1 MSFGCFGRLP
11 CKTDAQCWV
20 SNFCDAELRWVLS
33 CSITKF
39 LKLLKFPMAD
49 VTLTVDGKKVTAPAG
64 TLLIEACK
72 TVGIEVPSFC
82 YYPNLSLQ
90 GACRMCLVKIEK
102 MPKLQTACTTVVSE
116 GMIVTSES
124 DEIKQARKGMLELL
138 LGNHPLDCPVCDA
151 GGECELQDMTF
162 SYGAAESKFM
172 EAKNHKEEQ
181 QWSPIVFFDRPRCI
195 LCYRCV
201 RVCGEGMDVWALGVQ
216 NRAVSSVIAP
226 NKEDHLECEECG
238 MCIDIC
244 PVGALTSGA
253 YRYKTRPWEMKH
265 VGTICTH
272 CGDGCKTTL
281 GVRRADTGMEIVRG
295 DNRDKSGTNGDFL
308 CIKGRYGFDF
318 ANHEERL
325 NRPLIRRQGK
335 LMPATWE
342 EAFAL
347 IGEKFA
353 GVRDHDGGGAIG
365 VVGSTRTTNEE
376 SYLLSKFA
384 RVVLRTNNI
393 DHHRTADFPALAAAV
408 RGKADRTASMA
419 EVFTAPAILLI
430 GNDPT
435 EQHPLLA
442 WQIRNNVRLHRAR
455 LHVIHSRPIKLRRQ
469 ATTFA
474 QIPAGAEGRVAA
486 FLAGGDSAAE
496 ALVDASSPLSLSQDG
511 WIELRDKL
519 RGEQNLVIV
528 FGSELRGEDLASLM
542 KFGAA
547 IPGTKFVCL
556 ADYANSRGAADMGLY
571 PDLLPGYHPT
581 AGSSE
586 FHAEWGEI
594 PRAPGLDLAAMVEAG
609 KDGRLKALYVV
620 GSNPVGRSNIDPFA
634 FSKSF
639 VVVQDMFL
647 TETAVMADVVLPA
660 ANAYEKSGTFTNTC
674 GDLQLVK
681 KAGEVT
687 GTKTDFEM
695 VVRIADAM
703 GFEVRK
709 LVPFGGGTYADMG
722 QSRGAQSGE
731 ADRHAV
737 WLEARGL
744 EPKLSPFEPT
754 AILDEIQRLVP
765 GYDVSRMTLLAG
777 NSQHTSL
784 EQAGPGVA
792 HRAESIAPANDN
804 LFTSGTLGRYS
815 RALQSVIESHEVKTE
830 VAAD

>member
-1 MSFGCFGRLP
+1 
-11 CKTDAQCWV
+11 
-20 SNFCDAELRWVLS
+20 
-33 CSITKF
+33 
-39 LKLLKFPMAD
+39 MAD

-102 MPKLQTACTTVVSE
+102 MPKLQTACTTVINE
-116 GMIVTSES
+116 GMIVTSDSE
-124 DEIKQARKGMLELL
+124 EIKQARKSMVEML

-181 QWSPIVFFDRPRCI
+181 QWSPVVFFDRPRCI

-216 NRAVSSVIAP
+216 NRGVSSIIAP

-281 GVRRADTGMEIVRG
+281 GVRRAETGMEIVRG
-295 DNRDKSGTNGDFL
+295 DNRDKSGANGDFL

-325 NRPLIRRQGK
+325 TRPLIRKDGK
-335 LMPATWE
+335 LTPSTWE

-347 IGEKFA
+347 IGKTLA
-353 GVRDHDGGGAIG
+353 GIRDVEGGQTIG
-365 VVGSTRTTNEE
+365 VIGSTRTTNEE
-376 SYLLSKFA
+376 DYLLSKFA
-384 RVVLRTNNI
+384 RVALQTNNV
-393 DHHRTADFPALAAAV
+393 DHRRTADFPALVAAL
-408 RGKADRTASMA
+408 RGKANSTASMA
-419 EVFTAPAILLI
+419 DVFTAPAILLI
-430 GNDPT
+430 GNDPS

-455 LHVIHSRPIKLRRQ
+455 LYAINSEPIKLRRQ
-469 ATTFA
+469 AISFT
-474 QIPAGAEGRVAA
+474 QIAPGMETQVAD
-486 FLAGGDSAAE
+486 FLAGNDAAADLLGSSSTNKE
-496 ALVDASSPLSLSQDG
+496 ALMA
-511 WIELRDKL
+511 LREKL
-519 RGEQNLVIV
+519 RGEQNLIIV
-528 FGSELRGEDLASLM
+528 FGSEIAGSDLNHLV
-542 KFGAA
+542 KFAFTLPGA
-547 IPGTKFVCL
+547 KFVCL

-571 PDLLPGYHPT
+571 PDLLPGYHPIS
-581 AGSSE
+581 GSST
-586 FHAEWGEI
+586 FHQEWGAI
-594 PRAPGLDLAAMVEAG
+594 PQAAGLDLTGMIEAG
-609 KDGRLKALYVV
+609 KAGKLRALYVV
-620 GSNPVGRSNIDPFA
+620 GSNPVGRLDIDPFA
-634 FSKSF
+634 FAKSF

-687 GTKTDFEM
+687 GTKSDFEM
-695 VVRIADAM
+695 IVRIADAM
-703 GFEVRK
+703 GFDVRK
-709 LVPFGGGTYADMG
+709 LVPFGGGTQADMG

-737 WLEARGL
+737 WLEAQGL
-744 EPKLSPFEPT
+744 EPKMSPFDPM

-765 GYDVSRMTLLAG
+765 GYDVSRMNLLAG

-784 EQAGPGVA
+784 ADAGPGIA
-792 HRAESIAPANDN
+792 HRAESIEPANDN
-804 LFTSGTLGRYS
+804 LFRSGTLGRYS
-815 RALQSVIESHEVKTE
+815 RALKSVVESHEVKPAE

>member
-1 MSFGCFGRLP
+1 M
-11 CKTDAQCWV
+11 
-20 SNFCDAELRWVLS
+20 AEGS
-33 CSITKF
+33 QI
-39 LKLLKFPMAD
+39 
-49 VTLTVDGKKVTAPAG
+49 VTLTVDGKKVAAPAG
-64 TLLIEACK
+64 TLLLEACK

-90 GACRMCLVKIEK
+90 GACRMCLVKVEK

-116 GMIVTSES
+116 GMIVTSDS
-124 DEIKQARKGMLELL
+124 DEIKQARKSMLEML

-172 EAKNHKEEQ
+172 EAKNHKDEQ
-181 QWSPIVFFDRPRCI
+181 QWSPVVFFDRPRCI

-216 NRAVSSVIAP
+216 NRGVSSIIAP

-308 CIKGRYGFDF
+308 CIKGRYAFDF

-325 NRPLIRRQGK
+325 TRPLIRKEGK
-335 LMPATWE
+335 LTPSSWE
-342 EAFAL
+342 EAFEL
-347 IGEKFA
+347 IGKKFA
-353 GVRDHDGGGAIG
+353 EVRDREGGTAIG

-376 SYLLSKFA
+376 AYLLSKFA
-384 RVVLRTNNI
+384 RVVLKTNNV
-393 DHHRTADFPALAAAV
+393 DHHRTADFPTFAAAL
-408 RGKADRTASMA
+408 RGKAEATSSMA
-419 EVFTAPAILLI
+419 DVYTAPATLLI

-442 WQIRNNVRLHRAR
+442 WQIRNNVRLHQAR
-455 LHVIHSRPIKLRRQ
+455 LYVINSQPIKLRRQ
-469 ATTFA
+469 ATSFVE
-474 QIPAGAEGRVAA
+474 IPAGTENQVAA
-486 FLAGGDSAAE
+486 FLAGNDSALEGITARE
-496 ALVDASSPLSLSQDG
+496 SLALDRREGPSPQEQ
-511 WIELRDKL
+511 WIALRDKL
-519 RGEQNLVIV
+519 RGEKNLVIV
-528 FGSELRGEDLASLM
+528 FGAELRGSGLSNLV
-542 KFGAA
+542 KFGSTISGA
-547 IPGTKFVCL
+547 KFVCL

-586 FHAEWGEI
+586 FHEEWGDI
-594 PRAPGLDLAAMVEAG
+594 PQAAGLDLSGMVEAG
-609 KDGRLKALYVV
+609 RANKLKALYVV
-620 GSNPVGRSNIDPFA
+620 GSNPVGRLNIDPFA
-634 FSKSF
+634 FSKTF
-639 VVVQDMFL
+639 VVVEDMFL

-687 GTKTDFEM
+687 GTKADFEM
-695 VVRIADAM
+695 IVRIADAM
-703 GFEVRK
+703 GFDVRK
-709 LVPFGGGTYADMG
+709 LVPFGGGAHADMG

-737 WLEARGL
+737 WLEAHGL
-744 EPKLSPFEPT
+744 EPKLSPFDPT

-765 GYDVSRMTLLAG
+765 GYDVSRMNLLAG

-784 EQAGPGVA
+784 AKAGPGVA
-792 HRAESIAPANDN
+792 PRPESIAPANDN
-804 LFTSGTLGRYS
+804 LFRSGTLGRYS
-815 RALQSVIESHEVKTE
+815 RALKSVVESHEVKPVE

>member
-1 MSFGCFGRLP
+1 
-11 CKTDAQCWV
+11 
-20 SNFCDAELRWVLS
+20 
-33 CSITKF
+33 
-39 LKLLKFPMAD
+39 MAD

-90 GACRMCLVKIEK
+90 GACRMCLVKVEK
-102 MPKLQTACTTVVSE
+102 MPKLQTACTTVISE
-116 GMIVTSES
+116 GMIVTSDSE
-124 DEIKQARKGMLELL
+124 EIKQARKSMLELL

-172 EAKNHKEEQ
+172 EAKNHKDEQ
-181 QWSPIVFFDRPRCI
+181 QWSPVVFFDRPRCI

-216 NRAVSSVIAP
+216 NRGVSSVIAP

-265 VGTICTH
+265 VGTTCTH

-281 GVRRADTGMEIVRG
+281 GVRRADKGMEIVRG

-308 CIKGRYGFDF
+308 CIKGRYAFDF
-318 ANHEERL
+318 ANHEDRL
-325 NRPLIRRQGK
+325 LQPLIRQNGK
-335 LMPATWE
+335 LSPATWE

-347 IGEKFA
+347 IGETFA
-353 GVRDHDGGGAIG
+353 EILKRDGGKRIG
-365 VVGSTRTTNEE
+365 VIGSTRTTNEE
-376 SYLLSKFA
+376 DYLLSKFA
-384 RVVLRTNNI
+384 RVVLKTNNV
-393 DHHRTADFPALAAAV
+393 DHHRTADFPALASAL
-408 RGKADRTASMA
+408 RGKDAATASMA

-455 LHVIHSRPIKLRRQ
+455 LYVINSNSIKLRRQ
-469 ATTFA
+469 ATSFV
-474 QIPAGAEGRVAA
+474 QIGTGMEGLAAA
-486 FLAGGDSAAE
+486 FLAGNEAAADALGDSSAKKEEWTA
-496 ALVDASSPLSLSQDG
+496 
-511 WIELRDKL
+511 LRDKL
-519 RGEQNLVIV
+519 RAEQNLVIV
-528 FGSELRGEDLASLM
+528 FGSEIIGDDLAQLV
-542 KFGAA
+542 KFGSGISGA
-547 IPGTKFVCL
+547 KFVCL

-571 PDLLPGYHPT
+571 PDLLPGYHPI
-581 AGSSE
+581 AGNSR
-586 FHAEWGEI
+586 FHKEWGEI
-594 PRAPGLDLAAMVEAG
+594 SKTEGLDLAGMVEAG
-609 KDGRLKALYVV
+609 KSGQLEALYVV
-620 GSNPVGRSNIDPFA
+620 GANPVGRMEIDPFT

-647 TETAVMADVVLPA
+647 TETAVIADVVLPA

-687 GTKTDFEM
+687 GTKSDFEM
-695 VVRIADAM
+695 IVRIADAM
-703 GFEVRK
+703 GFDVRK
-709 LVPFGGGTYADMG
+709 LVPFGGGTRADMG

-731 ADRHAV
+731 ADRHAI
-737 WLEARGL
+737 WLEAQGL
-744 EPKLSPFEPT
+744 EPKLSPFDPT

-765 GYDVSRMTLLAG
+765 GYDVSRSNLLAG
-777 NSQHTSL
+777 NSEHTSL
-784 EQAGPGVA
+784 AEAGVSVVQKPV
-792 HRAESIAPANDN
+792 SIVPANDT

-815 RALQSVIESHEVKTE
+815 RALNSVSESHEVKSAE

>member
-1 MSFGCFGRLP
+1 M
-11 CKTDAQCWV
+11 TDA
-20 SNFCDAELRWVLS
+20 A
-33 CSITKF
+33 
-39 LKLLKFPMAD
+39 KL
-49 VTLTVDGKKVTAPAG
+49 VVLTVDGKKVTAPAG

-72 TVGIEVPSFC
+72 SVGIEVPSFC
-82 YYPNLSLQ
+82 YYPNLSLC
-90 GACRMCLVKIEK
+90 GACRMCMVKIEK
-102 MPKLQTACTTVVSE
+102 MPKLQTACTTLVAE
-116 GMIVTSES
+116 GMVVISDSE
-124 DEIKQARKGMLELL
+124 EVRQARKATVEML

-172 EAKNHKEEQ
+172 EAKNHKDEQ
-181 QWSPIVFFDRPRCI
+181 QWSPVVFFDRPRCI

-216 NRAVSSVIAP
+216 NRGVSSIIAP
-226 NKEDHLECEECG
+226 NQEDHLECEECG

-308 CIKGRYGFDF
+308 CIKGRYAFDF

-325 NRPLIRRQGK
+325 TRPLIRQNGK
-335 LMPATWE
+335 LTPATWE
-342 EAFAL
+342 EAFTV
-347 IGEKFA
+347 IGKTFA
-353 GVRDHDGGGAIG
+353 EIRDLESGQAIG

-376 SYLLSKFA
+376 AYLLSKFA
-384 RVVLRTNNI
+384 RVVLKTNNV
-393 DHHRTADFPALAAAV
+393 DHHRTADFPAFAAAL
-408 RGKADRTASMA
+408 RGKPGSTASMA
-419 EVFTAPAILLI
+419 DVFTASAILLI
-430 GNDPT
+430 GNDAT
-435 EQHPLLA
+435 DQHPLLA

-455 LHVIHSRPIKLRRQ
+455 LYVINSKPIKLQRQ
-469 ATTFA
+469 AASFMEIA
-474 QIPAGAEGRVAA
+474 AGAEGQVAA
-486 FLAGGDSAAE
+486 FLAGDDAAPG
-496 ALVDASSPLSLSQDG
+496 LLSSSLNSSSSGRDV
-511 WIELRDKL
+511 WNALRDKL
-519 RGEQNLVIV
+519 RAEQNLVIV
-528 FGSELRGEDLASLM
+528 FGSEIRGNDLATLV
-542 KFGAA
+542 KFGAG
-547 IPGTKFVCL
+547 IPGAKFICL

-571 PDLLPGYHPT
+571 PDLLPGYHLI

-586 FHAEWGEI
+586 FHREWGEI
-594 PRAPGLDLAAMVEAG
+594 PRTAGLDLSGMLEAG
-609 KDGRLKALYVV
+609 RSGKLKALYVL
-620 GSNPVGRSNIDPFA
+620 GSNPIGRLKLDPFA
-634 FSKSF
+634 FSNSF

-647 TETAVMADVVLPA
+647 TETAIVADVVLPA
-660 ANAYEKSGTFTNTC
+660 ANAYEKTGTFTNTC

-687 GTKTDFEM
+687 DTKSDFEM
-695 VVRIADAM
+695 IVRVADAM
-703 GFEVRK
+703 GFDVRK
-709 LVPFGGGTYADMG
+709 LVPFGGGTHADMG

-744 EPKLSPFEPT
+744 EPKMSPFDPT

-765 GYDVSRMTLLAG
+765 GYDVSRKNLLAG
-777 NSQHTSL
+777 NSQSTSL
-784 EQAGPGVA
+784 ADAGPGAA
-792 HRAESIAPANDN
+792 HRSDSIAPANDD

-815 RALQSVIESHEVKTE
+815 RALQSVIESHEAKPAE